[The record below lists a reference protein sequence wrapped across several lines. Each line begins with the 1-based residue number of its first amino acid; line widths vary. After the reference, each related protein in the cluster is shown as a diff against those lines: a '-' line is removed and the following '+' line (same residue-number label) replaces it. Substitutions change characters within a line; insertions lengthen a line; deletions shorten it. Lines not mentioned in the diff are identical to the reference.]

1 MGFSGGSVI
10 KNLLFNEGNM
20 SLIPGFGR
28 APRGGN
34 DNPLQYSSLENPMN
48 RGAWQGSM
56 MSQRV
61 GHDLATEQQQH
72 FLLSEKY

>member
-1 MGFSGGSVI
+1 VGFSGGSVV
-10 KNLLFNEGNM
+10 KNLLVNEGNM

-48 RGAWQGSM
+48 RGAWQGP
-56 MSQRV
+56 
-61 GHDLATEQQQH
+61 
-72 FLLSEKY
+72 